1 MRVVIDTSSLL
12 SLVRY
17 YLPFDKNRIL
27 YNLIES
33 KVKSG
38 EIIILDEVYEE
49 CKYTSKSLV
58 LKTINYLND
67 KKIRVKTEELLPTTK
82 FFNQLENQFINGAI
96 RNKLT
101 EVEFEN
107 RKSAYLESA
116 DAKLLLYCLKNKDLF
131 DSDLSVVTEETE
143 SSNDNK
149 SFKKLPAICK
159 ILNINTLTLPELINS
174 YEEISLI
181 FRNKNNVIA
190 IQ

>member
-17 YLPFDKNRIL
+17 YLPFDKNQIL
-27 YNLIES
+27 YNLFES
-33 KVKSG
+33 KVKSE
-38 EIIILDEVYEE
+38 EIIILDKVYEE
-49 CKYTSKSLV
+49 CKYTSKGLV
-58 LKTINYLND
+58 LKSINYLND

-107 RKSAYLESA
+107 RKNAYLESA
-116 DAKLLLYCLKNKDLF
+116 DSKLLLFCLKNKNLF
-131 DSDLSVVTEETE
+131 ESILYVVTEETE
-143 SSNDNK
+143 FSNDYK

-159 ILNINTLTLPELINS
+159 MLDINVLTLPDLINT
-174 YEEISLI
+174 YDEINLI
-181 FRNKNNVIA
+181 ISDKN
-190 IQ
+190 

>member
-38 EIIILDEVYEE
+38 EIIILDKVYEE
-49 CKYTSKSLV
+49 CKYTLKSLV

>member
-1 MRVVIDTSSLL
+1 MRVVVDTSSLL
-12 SLVRY
+12 SLIRY
-17 YLPFDKNRIL
+17 YFPFDKNRIL

-38 EIIILDEVYEE
+38 EIIILDKVYEE
-49 CKYTSKSLV
+49 CKYTSKGLV
-58 LKTINYLND
+58 LKALNYLNN

-96 RNKLT
+96 KNKLT

-149 SFKKLPAICK
+149 SFKKLPSICK
-159 ILNINTLTLPELINS
+159 ILNINVLTLPDLINS
-174 YEEISLI
+174 YEEINLI
-181 FRNKNNVIA
+181 FSNKN
-190 IQ
+190 